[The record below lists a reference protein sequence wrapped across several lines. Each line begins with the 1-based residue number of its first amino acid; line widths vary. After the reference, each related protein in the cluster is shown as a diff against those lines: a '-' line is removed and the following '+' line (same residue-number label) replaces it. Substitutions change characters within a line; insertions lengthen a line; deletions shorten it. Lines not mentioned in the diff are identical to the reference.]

1 MHVLFFIFCSTEI
14 GSIIKN
20 TITQSVSRQDHYLY
34 HCAFVDNVFG
44 HEIKIYKAS
53 KRQDTPPGPGPHHAE
68 GIVNPKVRAKKTV
81 TDFG

>member
-53 KRQDTPPGPGPHHAE
+53 KRQDTPPPVLAHIMLRELLTQKCAQ
-68 GIVNPKVRAKKTV
+68 KKP
-81 TDFG
+81 

>member
-53 KRQDTPPGPGPHHAE
+53 KRQDTPPPPVLAHIMLRELLTQKCAQ
-68 GIVNPKVRAKKTV
+68 KKP
-81 TDFG
+81 